1 MWFFKRK
8 KAHKQELE
16 VSGLHFSHSVGIRLA
31 DNAFPS
37 ASCVRHLG
45 FITLS
50 PHHEDVLAWISR
62 LQGVIQSDQTPILV
76 NLSEDIR
83 RSFALAYDF
92 ADILVIDPDP
102 AGGIGS
108 PDVSDITSLLDD
120 LLSLRLCYEKI
131 TPIYLRVPKVKSVV
145 AGGNTRQI
153 SVYNGLKGV
162 QEVGAQDDDI
172 VIIHDSARPL
182 ISQKIIVDNINACKE
197 FGAVDTV
204 IKASDTIVHSENGET
219 ITDIPPRKEL
229 YQGQTPQTFKMSIIM
244 KAHEAALNN
253 EIPNVTDDTKLVLSL
268 GMPVHLVEG
277 DKLNFKITTFDDL
290 MMLKAL
296 LKIGKSEVL

>member
-1 MWFFKRK
+1 MNIALILAAGTGSRMGNADKP
-8 KAHKQELE
+8 KQFL
-16 VSGLHFSHSVGIRLA
+16 
-31 DNAFPS
+31 
-37 ASCVRHLG
+37 
-45 FITLS
+45 
-50 PHHEDVLAWISR
+50 
-62 LQGVIQSDQTPILV
+62 
-76 NLSEDIR
+76 
-83 RSFALAYDF
+83 
-92 ADILVIDPDP
+92 
-102 AGGIGS
+102 
-108 PDVSDITSLLDD
+108 
-120 LLSLRLCYEKI
+120 
-131 TPIYLRVPKVKSVV
+131 PIYGKPLMVHTIEAFEMNPEVDAIVISTNKEYIDDVKVMCKQYDLSKVKVVV
-145 AGGNTRQI
+145 AGGDTRQI
-153 SVYNGLKGV
+153 SVFNGLKGV
-162 QEVGAQDDDI
+162 QELGAKDDDI

-182 ISQKIIVDNINACKE
+182 ISQKIIADNIKACKE

-219 ITDIPPRKEL
+219 ITNIPPRKEL